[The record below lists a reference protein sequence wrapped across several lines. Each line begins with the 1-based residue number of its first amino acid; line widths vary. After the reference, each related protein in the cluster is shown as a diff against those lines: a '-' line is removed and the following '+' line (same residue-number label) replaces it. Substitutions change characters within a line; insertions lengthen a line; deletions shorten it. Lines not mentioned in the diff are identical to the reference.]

1 MATVE
6 HVELECDFCGS
17 TGETVETRTLMI
29 DGETREGEACA
40 RCWTKVQTA
49 VLPFLE
55 AGRRVRPRRR
65 RAA

>member
-6 HVELECDFCGS
+6 VVTLECDFCGS
-17 TGETVETRTLMI
+17 GGKTVETRTLTI
-29 DGETREGEACA
+29 DGKTREGEACA

-55 AGRRVRPRRR
+55 AGRKVPRR